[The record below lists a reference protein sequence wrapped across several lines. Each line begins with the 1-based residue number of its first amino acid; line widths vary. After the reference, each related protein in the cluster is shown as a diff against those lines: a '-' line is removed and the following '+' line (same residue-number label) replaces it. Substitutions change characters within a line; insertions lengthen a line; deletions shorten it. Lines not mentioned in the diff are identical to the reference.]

1 MKKGRMLIV
10 MLMLAAIFMVLA
22 VSCGGQKA
30 ADTAAAEPK
39 AEVIKWRL
47 QSWAPA
53 GDATY
58 EAAQKFADIV
68 NTASD
73 GRLEITPYTAGSII
87 PAGKEFDSVMSG
99 SVEAIHGPPG
109 WTIGYVPAA
118 VFFTQYPGGLT
129 ANQLEMWMNY
139 EGTEIAKKI
148 YKEFGVEYVGILTL
162 SPAEVWCQSNR
173 QIKSVADIKGLKIR
187 LGTTALNAI
196 FKKMGATPVFLP
208 GGEIYESAQ
217 RGVIDA
223 LEYINPS
230 LNWGMGF
237 HEVTKYMYLDPSRA
251 PCDTQCIYVNSDV
264 YNKLPADLKEIVK
277 LATDQIAREYY
288 QSAIAKDAGA
298 VAEFKKYGTIVEK
311 VPQDVINLLYE
322 KANEYFAE
330 ESKKDPVYADVYT
343 KAMAWKKICEQ
354 FDVK

>member
-1 MKKGRMLIV
+1 MKKRRTLIAA
-10 MLMLAAIFMVLA
+10 LLLIAIFMVFA
-22 VSCGGQKA
+22 VSCGGSK
-30 ADTAAAEPK
+30 TTEAAEAQKP
-39 AEVIKWRL
+39 AEMFKWRL

-58 EAAQKFADIV
+58 EAAQKFAQIV
-68 NTASD
+68 NTASN

-139 EGTEIAKKI
+139 EGTEIAKELYAKL
-148 YKEFGVEYVGILTL
+148 GVEYVGILTL
-162 SPAEVWCQSNR
+162 SPAEVWTQSNR
-173 QIKSVADIKGLKIR
+173 QLKSAADIKGLKIR

-196 FKKMGATPVFLP
+196 FSKMGATPVFLP
-208 GGEIYESAQ
+208 GGEIYEAAQ

-237 HEVTKYMYLDPSRA
+237 HEVTKYLYLDPSRA
-251 PCDTQCIYVNSDV
+251 PVDTQCIYVNQEV
-264 YNKLPADLKEIVK
+264 YNKLPADLKEVVK
-277 LATDQIAREYY
+277 LATDVIARDYY
-288 QSAIAKDAGA
+288 QSTLAKDAGA
-298 VAEFKKYGTIVEK
+298 IEDYKKYGTIVEK
-311 VPQDVINLLYE
+311 VPQDIIKLLYE
-322 KANEYFAE
+322 KANEYFTE
-330 ESKKDPVYADVYT
+330 ESAKDPVYAATYK
-343 KAMAWKKICEQ
+343 KAMAWKAVCEQ